1 MDFWSILLTFLGVF
15 VLYHLLRFFFRI
27 VLPVIIQVRAMR
39 KAHQNFYRRT
49 GGPDPNYRPGAPE
62 GQVTVDRMPKDE
74 KKIIKD
80 DMGETV
86 DFEEVD

>member
-15 VLYHLLRFFFRI
+15 ILYRLLRFFFRI
-27 VLPVIIQVRAMR
+27 VLPVVMQVRAMR
-39 KAHQNFYRRT
+39 KAQRRFYEQT
-49 GGPDPNYRPGAPE
+49 GGPDPGYRPDAPE
-62 GQVTVDRMPKDE
+62 GQVTVDRAPKDE

-80 DMGETV
+80 GMGETV

>member
-1 MDFWSILLTFLGVF
+1 MDFWSILLTLLGVF
-15 VLYHLLRFFFRI
+15 VLYRLLRFFFRI

-39 KAHQNFYRRT
+39 KAQQNFYRRT
-49 GGPDPNYRPGAPE
+49 GGQDPNYRPGAPE
-62 GQVTVDRMPKDE
+62 GRVTVDKMPKDG